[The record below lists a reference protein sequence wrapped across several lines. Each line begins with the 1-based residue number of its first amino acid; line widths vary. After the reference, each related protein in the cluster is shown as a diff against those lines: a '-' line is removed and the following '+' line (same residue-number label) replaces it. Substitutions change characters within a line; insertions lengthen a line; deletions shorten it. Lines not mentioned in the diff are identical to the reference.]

1 MDPVP
6 LIVDLEAMFPE
17 LEHQPMR
24 YVLHVCGLRDI
35 PAQTRLIEFEGLES
49 IDELANYTDSEL
61 DTMADR
67 NSKRSPANTRVQMGL
82 ARTKKL
88 KAVKFWITK
97 KLRENAPCDLTEL
110 NEAFIGELIKE
121 MALVK
126 TDKDSDSK
134 LYFPETFVASDYK
147 NWVKKFANYLDSRKG
162 KAGVPL
168 SYVIRPADVDPDDAE
183 DEYTR
188 ALWAASFAT
197 PQFKEDNR
205 EVYRILKDLLTK
217 TDGATWFEQVKDGDG
232 RAAHLLLREHY
243 VGEAHDMRRA
253 ASANAKLE
261 ALFWKSE
268 ASFPFEKY
276 LTRMNEAFKE
286 LADAGQPMF
295 VQQKVQ
301 LLLRSMKCDDIQV
314 QTTMGIIRD
323 RYLHDFD
330 GACLTLSRT
339 ISSRFASI
347 EPGKNKRSIGA
358 AATNTRTNSRGSGN
372 RGGRGGGR
380 GGQRGG
386 RGSGGRV
393 KVHMNGVDVSDIH
406 RSFTSDEWEKLRS
419 CGGQAYI
426 YQRREYFNNRG
437 SGRFDGR
444 GGGSRGFG
452 DRGGSYGG
460 RGGRNDNRPNEQ
472 PRAIAAT
479 GANASTDI
487 VEYDADAPNVASRP
501 PAYANGERGGRAGG
515 RFGPAR
521 RDQY

>member
-67 NSKRSPANTRVQMGL
+67 NSKRSPPNTRVQMGL

-168 SYVIRPADVDPDDAE
+168 SYVIRPADVNPDDAE

-188 ALWAASFAT
+188 ALWAASFDT
-197 PQFKEDNR
+197 PQFQEYNR

-232 RAAHLLLREHY
+232 RAAHLLLRDTMW
-243 VGEAHDMRRA
+243 V
-253 ASANAKLE
+253 K
-261 ALFWKSE
+261 
-268 ASFPFEKY
+268 
-276 LTRMNEAFKE
+276 RMTC
-286 LADAGQPMF
+286 DA
-295 VQQKVQ
+295 
-301 LLLRSMKCDDIQV
+301 LLLQMP
-314 QTTMGIIRD
+314 
-323 RYLHDFD
+323 
-330 GACLTLSRT
+330 
-339 ISSRFASI
+339 SST
-347 EPGKNKRSIGA
+347 P
-358 AATNTRTNSRGSGN
+358 
-372 RGGRGGGR
+372 
-380 GGQRGG
+380 
-386 RGSGGRV
+386 
-393 KVHMNGVDVSDIH
+393 
-406 RSFTSDEWEKLRS
+406 
-419 CGGQAYI
+419 
-426 YQRREYFNNRG
+426 YF
-437 SGRFDGR
+437 
-444 GGGSRGFG
+444 
-452 DRGGSYGG
+452 
-460 RGGRNDNRPNEQ
+460 
-472 PRAIAAT
+472 
-479 GANASTDI
+479 
-487 VEYDADAPNVASRP
+487 
-501 PAYANGERGGRAGG
+501 GRARP
-515 RFGPAR
+515 RFLSKSI
-521 RDQY
+521 